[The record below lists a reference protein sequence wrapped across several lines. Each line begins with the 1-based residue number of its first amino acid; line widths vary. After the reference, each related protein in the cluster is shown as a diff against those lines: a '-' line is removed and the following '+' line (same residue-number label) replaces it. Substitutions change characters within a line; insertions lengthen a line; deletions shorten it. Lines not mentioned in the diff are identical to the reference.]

1 MYPFIEI
8 FGKVIPTYSL
18 MTIIGAVVAVVFA
31 RILAKKVGINTA
43 EDVTDTLI
51 FAGIGCL
58 VGAKLL
64 YILVSV
70 DFYWFP
76 DKTFWENIKYWY
88 LLLSSGGLVFYGGL
102 IGAILGAIIY
112 TRHYKMATA
121 DLMEGIMPSIPLFHA
136 FGRIGCL
143 LAGCCHGTEYDGI
156 FSVTFTNS
164 PVAPNGVGLFPV
176 QPLEALLNIVL
187 TVILTALYLRKVPKG
202 IVTATYILCYSVI
215 RFCLEFL
222 RGDGIRGVF
231 IISTSQWISIFM
243 FLVGVGIIL
252 YSFKKDKKPIS

>member
-1 MYPFIEI
+1 M
-8 FGKVIPTYSL
+8 
-18 MTIIGAVVAVVFA
+18 
-31 RILAKKVGINTA
+31 
-43 EDVTDTLI
+43 
-51 FAGIGCL
+51 
-58 VGAKLL
+58 
-64 YILVSV
+64 
-70 DFYWFP
+70 
-76 DKTFWENIKYWY
+76 
-88 LLLSSGGLVFYGGL
+88 
-102 IGAILGAIIY
+102 
-112 TRHYKMATA
+112 
-121 DLMEGIMPSIPLFHA
+121 
-136 FGRIGCL
+136 
-143 LAGCCHGTEYDGI
+143 EYDGI